1 MLVVDDYLGA
11 ETAVA
16 RALVDAPDVEVRGV
30 RNPRDLADLLAVDW
44 DFQLAFVDLHYG
56 RGVRE
61 SGLAALDS
69 LAQREIPCVVQTAD
83 GEDNRLLFLLAV
95 FKFFPDTWTLAP
107 KSAGHEPVRRAIAA
121 LRAGYR
127 PDDGAARRYKK
138 AAPLLDRLITR
149 PSDLLIWRALL
160 NNFREPQVAQ
170 AAHVSKRVVSQF
182 TADRRPVVAQLEAD
196 LLDRRADPAADADE
210 RGANLLEVSA
220 FARLHADFFSA
231 PDVERL
237 FSRARTAG

>member
-1 MLVVDDYLGA
+1 MVVDDFLGV
-11 ETAVA
+11 ETDMA
-16 RALVDAPDVEVRGV
+16 RALDDAGDVEVVGTRS
-30 RNPRDLADLLAVDW
+30 PRDLADLLAVDS

-56 RGVRE
+56 RGATE
-61 SGLAALDS
+61 SGLAALGS
-69 LAQREIPCVVQTAD
+69 LAEHEIPSIVQTAD

-95 FKFFPDTWTLAP
+95 FTFFPDTWTLVP
-107 KSAGHEPVRRAIAA
+107 KAAGHEPIRRAVAA

-127 PDDGAARRYKK
+127 PEDGAARRYKK
-138 AAPLLDRLITR
+138 AAPLLTRLVTR

-182 TADRRPVVAQLEAD
+182 TADRRPVVAQIEAD
-196 LLDRRADPAADADE
+196 LLGRRLGPGTGPDE

-237 FSRARTAG
+237 FSRAPDRR